1 MSRRA
6 IAVLVVLALL
16 AHFSMAGGPMVVTG
30 PAALAP
36 GQPFVWDAAAMP
48 IKYTVDGG
56 PMSRNPT
63 GTVVVDN
70 ASGLARVKAM
80 FQVWQSVPTTAISFS
95 NAGSI
100 AVAGLSMDGDV
111 DTLSEYNAV
120 KTSCKSGTQSPVI
133 FDANG
138 AILQSLGL
146 DPLVIGFAGLCKVDY
161 QAGHILSAHVL
172 LNGRFLDGVTNSATS
187 NYELTADEFDEAI
200 THEIGHFSGLDH
212 SQLNTSVFNQSVGN
226 CNLDDLVGLPL
237 MFPLAYCQARKSAGL
252 PVLAPDDVAWISK
265 LYPHAGYSSAYGSI
279 SGFIYFSDGITQVQG
294 LNVVARLLDDPATPQ
309 DESKRVAVSAV
320 SGYLFTG
327 NPGQSITATNPGSSF
342 GSRSPGLIGYY
353 EIPVPPGT
361 YTVQTEN
368 IDARFVGGSSVGP
381 LYRPAVTY
389 GAYEFWHHN
398 ESAFDD
404 ASLKDPI
411 AVSAGQTV
419 NGIDFILN
427 STPPRFD
434 KYEDG
439 TASRPPQPAGLF
451 AFRRSTFL
459 LLPRG
464 S

>member
-1 MSRRA
+1 MIRRA
-6 IAVLVVLALL
+6 NAVLAVLALL
-16 AHFSMAGGPMVVTG
+16 ANLALAGGPMVVTG

-36 GQPFVWDAAAMP
+36 GKPFVWDVATP
-48 IKYTVDGG
+48 IQFTVDGG
-56 PMSRNPT
+56 PMSKSPT
-63 GTVVVDN
+63 GTVVVDH
-70 ASGLARVKAM
+70 ATGLARVKAM

-95 NAGSI
+95 YAGALTAS
-100 AVAGLSMDGDV
+100 GLSADGDV
-111 DTLSEYNAV
+111 DTLAEYNASQ
-120 KTSCKSGTQSPVI
+120 TTCKNGTQSPIV
-133 FDANG
+133 FDADG
-138 AILQSLGL
+138 SILKSLGL
-146 DPLVIGFAGLCKVDY
+146 DPLVIGFAGLCKVDP

-172 LNGRFLDGVTNSATS
+172 LNGRFQDGVTNSTTS

-200 THEIGHFSGLDH
+200 THEIGHFAGLDH
-212 SQLNTSVFNQSVGN
+212 SQINTSVFNQSPGN
-226 CNLDDLVGLPL
+226 CNLDDLAGLPL
-237 MFPLAYCQARKSAGL
+237 MFPVDYCQARKSAGL
-252 PVLAPDDVAWISK
+252 PVLAPDDVAWISS
-265 LYPHAGYSSAYGSI
+265 LYPNAGYPSAYGTI

-294 LNVVARLLDDPATPQ
+294 LNVIARFLDNPNTVQ
-309 DESKRVAVSAV
+309 DESKRVAVSVV

-327 NPGQSITATNPGSSF
+327 NPGQSITTTNPGSPY
-342 GSRSPGLIGYY
+342 GSRSPALIGYY

-381 LYRPAVTY
+381 LDRPAITY

-404 ASLKDPI
+404 PSLKDPI
-411 AVSAGQTV
+411 VVSAGQTV

-439 TASRPPQPAGLF
+439 MAFLPSHPAGLF
-451 AFRRSTFL
+451 AFRRSAFL
-459 LLPRG
+459 LLRRG